1 MKAQILKIAGV
12 KNEKDFY
19 KKFPTE
25 EAFMAKHGAKLEKAK
40 MGWGEA
46 ANLLA
51 PQLGTVVGSVQ
62 QLNQQNKDLKNL
74 DMYGRVSDMTL
85 KAASSRPEQI
95 KKKYIRPEDQL
106 SQTINP
112 LGVGTNYL
120 AAANGAMIGGNPT
133 EIQNTYNSPDT
144 LYTDLGF
151 QPLNDSNVKQYKKGG
166 KLNKAFGGAEVN
178 STKSNGFDPSLFAG
192 KVGGLGGA
200 LGSAMGKGTGRGG
213 AASSIG
219 STLGSIG
226 GSIIGGPLGGLIG
239 EGLGGLAGG
248 VIDSFGQNEMQ
259 QKEDKLYAN
268 LNAAGLQQGLQGVF
282 GENKAFMKD
291 GGWVSNDWQPQVIA
305 TFGDHK
311 VSDLLRP
318 PKDADMLRAG
328 GHLREYTA
336 PSERAMYTG
345 REQFAMGGDLQVERG
360 KAETMSYNPY
370 LPEGGE
376 TVMFRGPSHENGG
389 MPISYGENGVEVEGG
404 EPAVVMKNG
413 GEAEGNLVVY
423 GNMVIPEYGIEH
435 LDKNAKGK
443 KFKNYIADLSKVEA
457 RQGKILNKSTNALDE
472 IDGDDEFDQL
482 TINSNHANVMG
493 ANMKLKEIADKKK
506 TAAALQNAILDTAE
520 EFGVESDALAKGKMK
535 MLKENSK
542 YAKFGAKLET
552 AKVGKKVGKDK
563 KPETFD
569 INPSSLIS
577 QFIPELSNNSYI
589 PNLSSQIINAK
600 INQREQDNKMLDEV
614 QVTAPRL
621 KNTGM
626 QFPSPTDEEGN
637 YYMPISE
644 PGPLQSRPFQQMPVN
659 GIPLPQLQQIQNLGL
674 GDSETEDSRNKN
686 NWWET
691 AATTLD
697 SLAPYLRPSNAQA
710 LDPRQLASEMYTLG
724 DQVQPVQ
731 AQLYNPML
739 QSQPYRISLQDQ
751 LNEVTAQTRAAER
764 MAQGN
769 PSALAMIASQGEQA
783 KSKILGEQFRMNQ
796 AESSRSA
803 EANRAQLNDAQLKN
817 LGILDQQYERQEKAK
832 SNTVLNKRAALN
844 SIAEKFGKNKLEN
857 RTLGVME
864 NMYNYRF
871 GPNGQVINMNPLA
884 RLNIPDVGYGASSVN
899 QIAQGTTPK
908 QLRAIA
914 DLQEE
919 QEKKATKTS
928 KRNGAIVKA
937 IKNL

>member
-46 ANLLA
+46 ANMLA
-51 PQLGTVVGSVQ
+51 PQLGTLTGSVQ
-62 QLNQQNKDLKNL
+62 QLNQQSKDLKNL
-74 DMYGRVSDMTL
+74 DMYGRVSDMAL
-85 KAASSRPEQI
+85 RAASSRPEQI
-95 KKKYIRPEDQL
+95 KKKYVRPEDQL

-133 EIQNTYNSPDT
+133 EIQNTYNGSNT

-151 QPLNDSNVKQYKKGG
+151 EPLNNSNVKQYKKGG
-166 KLNKAFGGAEVN
+166 KLKKAFGGIGVSAGAAGAAG
-178 STKSNGFDPSLFAG
+178 GFDPSLFAG
-192 KVGGLGGA
+192 KVGGIGGA
-200 LGSAMGKGTGRGG
+200 LGSAIGNGKGRGG

-226 GSIIGGPLGGLIG
+226 GSIFGGPLGGLIG

-248 VIDSFGQNEMQ
+248 FIDSFGQNEMQ

-268 LNAAGLQQGLQGVF
+268 LNAAGLQGGLQGVF
-282 GENKAFMKD
+282 GENKAFMKE
-291 GGWVSNDWQPQVIA
+291 GGWVSHDWQPQVIA

-318 PKDADMLRAG
+318 PHDADMLRAG
-328 GHLREYTA
+328 GHLKEYTA

-423 GNMVIPEYGIEH
+423 GNMVIPEYGVEH

-457 RQGKILNKSTNALDE
+457 RQGKILNKSTDTLDE
-472 IDGDDEFDQL
+472 IEGDDEFDQL
-482 TINSNHANVMG
+482 KLNSNHANVMG

-506 TAAALQNAILDTAE
+506 TAASLQNAILDTAE

-552 AKVGKKVGKDK
+552 AKGGKKVGLSEL
-563 KPETFD
+563 PQYNTTG
-569 INPSSLIS
+569 LA
-577 QFIPELSNNSYI
+577 QQLIPELSNKSYI
-589 PNLSSQIINAK
+589 PNLTSQITQARNAQ
-600 INQREQDNKMLDEV
+600 NTKMLDEV
-614 QVTAPRL
+614 QVVAPRL
-621 KNTGM
+621 RGM

-659 GIPLPQLQQIQNLGL
+659 GIPLPQLQQIQDLGL
-674 GDSETEDSRNKN
+674 GDSQTEDSGNKN

-769 PSALAMIASQGEQA
+769 PAALSMIAAQGEQA

-803 EANRAQLNDAQLKN
+803 ESNRAQLNDAQLKN
-817 LGILDQQYERQEKAK
+817 LGILDQQYTRQEQAK
-832 SNTVLNKRAALN
+832 SITTQNKRAALN
-844 SIAEKFGKNKLEN
+844 SIADKFGKNKLEN